1 MIAASGV
8 SRKYEVGP
16 NAVWALRDVSFRISS
31 GDFVA
36 IRGRSG
42 SGKTTLLGLIGAMDE
57 PTEGEVY
64 FEGTG
69 LRSLDDRQKSRL
81 RALRIGFL
89 FQDQMLLPHLT
100 IEENA
105 ALPLQYGKQL
115 GRRKMVME
123 ILERLEI
130 ARLASRRP
138 REVSGGERVRAGLA
152 RALAANPACVLADE
166 PTGNL
171 DHETSII
178 LLDLLREFN
187 REGKTVIVVSHD
199 PMVETYANRVLHLS
213 DGKLFT

>member
-1 MIAASGV
+1 
-8 SRKYEVGP
+8 
-16 NAVWALRDVSFRISS
+16 
-31 GDFVA
+31 
-36 IRGRSG
+36 
-42 SGKTTLLGLIGAMDE
+42 
-57 PTEGEVY
+57 
-64 FEGTG
+64 
-69 LRSLDDRQKSRL
+69 
-81 RALRIGFL
+81 
-89 FQDQMLLPHLT
+89 MLLPHLT